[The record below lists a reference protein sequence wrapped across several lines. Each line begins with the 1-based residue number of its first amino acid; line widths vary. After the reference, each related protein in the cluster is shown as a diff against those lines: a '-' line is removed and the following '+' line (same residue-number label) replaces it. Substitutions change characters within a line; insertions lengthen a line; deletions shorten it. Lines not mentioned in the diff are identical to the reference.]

1 LLTEL
6 DFAFFIGKLCQ
17 INLKL
22 KILIRNRYSW
32 CIKNPCGLTVVLI
45 QPSVIMFWF
54 LMFALYKEYEPIQ
67 LIIVKDFN
75 LMFVVGD
82 EEVEQIN
89 VDVLLLLLGK
99 GDGVKVELDHEAE
112 Q

>member
-1 LLTEL
+1 MIIFRL
-6 DFAFFIGKLCQ
+6 
-17 INLKL
+17 
-22 KILIRNRYSW
+22 
-32 CIKNPCGLTVVLI
+32 
-45 QPSVIMFWF
+45 

-82 EEVEQIN
+82 EKVEQID
-89 VDVLLLLLGK
+89 VDVLFLLLGK

>member
-1 LLTEL
+1 MY
-6 DFAFFIGKLCQ
+6 
-17 INLKL
+17 
-22 KILIRNRYSW
+22 R
-32 CIKNPCGLTVVLI
+32 
-45 QPSVIMFWF
+45 F

-82 EEVEQIN
+82 EKVEQID

-99 GDGVKVELDHEAE
+99 GDGVKVEPDHKAE
-112 Q
+112 